1 MKGRDPSHRDMLA
14 RILLILLTQSIQR
27 NKVVINPKCLVA
39 RTYLYYMGIAVQ
51 DNEKSADN
59 VSSAQNKTEFPEIC
73 LCEWSVA
80 NWRQSI
86 NLLKLSVTGVCV
98 VHVIFVHRSS

>member
-14 RILLILLTQSIQR
+14 RILLLLLTHSTQR

-39 RTYLYYMGIAVQ
+39 HTYYIMGIAVQ

-59 VSSAQNKTEFPEIC
+59 VSSA
-73 LCEWSVA
+73 
-80 NWRQSI
+80 
-86 NLLKLSVTGVCV
+86 
-98 VHVIFVHRSS
+98 